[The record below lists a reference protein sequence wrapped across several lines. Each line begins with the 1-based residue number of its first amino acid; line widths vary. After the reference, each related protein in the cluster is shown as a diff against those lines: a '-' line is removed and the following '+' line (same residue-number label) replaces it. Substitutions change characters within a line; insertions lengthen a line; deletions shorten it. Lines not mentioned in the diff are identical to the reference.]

1 MVILIWGNVTEKN
14 GYVGSAECL
23 VNVNAKNTK
32 HELCVTVIPK
42 ASGSQ

>member
-1 MVILIWGNVTEKN
+1 MVNGKMSQEKN
-14 GYVGSAECL
+14 GCVDSAECL

-32 HELCVTVIPK
+32 QELCVTVIPK